1 MRQARRMRKSDLDL
15 VDPAPSPCVSGHVG
29 PDDRVA
35 GLGEV
40 GSRVPVR
47 RQGATADITA
57 REAEPELDPRAA
69 DREALFAALGPWLHA
84 TCLIEMRTRWR
95 RRADEGAQGLH
106 EPRPGGGRP

>member
-1 MRQARRMRKSDLDL
+1 MRKSDLDL

-47 RQGATADITA
+47 RQVATADMTA

-95 RRADEGAQGLH
+95 RRADEAS
-106 EPRPGGGRP
+106 